1 MSSTNLTLLRL
12 ACLSL
17 PLLAILTTGCHD
29 VSRPKTT
36 ASPSNASRVLSDSAV
51 PQSNT
56 EEYRSFDEN
65 DFQSAIAQPLSTFS
79 IDVDTASYSN
89 VRRLLRSGQLPP
101 NGAVRIE
108 ELVNYFEYEY
118 AEPSGTQPISM
129 TCELAACPW
138 KQEHQLMRIGLR
150 ARSLETTDRKKVNL
164 VFLLDV
170 SGSMQDANK
179 LPLVQSALRLLIRQL
194 KSEDQIAIAVYAG
207 SSGVVLSPTPVRRS
221 DEILEAIDSLQ
232 AGGGTAGS
240 QGIQL
245 AYQLAAEQFD
255 ERCVNRVILCSDGD
269 FNLGVTDESSLV
281 ELIRKQA
288 QSGVE
293 LTVLGFGTGNWKD
306 AKMELLAQHG
316 NGNFAYIDSVQEA
329 QRVLV
334 QQLGATLQ
342 TVARD
347 VKVQVDFNPRWV
359 EGYRLI
365 GYENRIMNNQDFRD
379 EAKDAGEMGAGHTVT
394 ALYEIKPAKS
404 KFDETT
410 GSVGSTFV
418 TAQLSQSSSNPS
430 AAIVRLRYKSVE
442 SKKES
447 EIEVE
452 VNHTPV
458 MASDDF
464 RFAASVA
471 SFGMLLRDSKLKGDA
486 TWSSILETAQAT
498 RGRDPRGMRF
508 EFAQLVQ
515 IATDLHRSAGSRTQ
529 NR

>member
-1 MSSTNLTLLRL
+1 MRISASTWHPLSCYWVLLLVTL
-12 ACLSL
+12 SM
-17 PLLAILTTGCHD
+17 GCND
-29 VSRPKTT
+29 VSRPKSA
-36 ASPSNASRVLSDSAV
+36 ASPRGSVNRLTESGDAQA
-51 PQSNT
+51 NT
-56 EEYRSFDEN
+56 EEYRSFEEN
-65 DFQSAIAQPLSTFS
+65 DFQSAIEYPLSTFS

-101 NGAVRIE
+101 PGAVRIE
-108 ELVNYFEYEY
+108 ELVNYFDYDY
-118 AEPSGTQPISM
+118 AEPQGSQPISM

-150 ARSLETTDRKKVNL
+150 AKSLETAERKKVNL

-179 LPLVQSALRLLIRQL
+179 LPLVQTALRLLVRQL
-194 KSEDQIAIAVYAG
+194 NAEDQIAIAVYAG
-207 SSGVVLSPTPVRRS
+207 SSGVALRPTAVRRS

-245 AYQLAAEQFD
+245 AYQLAAEQF
-255 ERCVNRVILCSDGD
+255 EKGCVNRVILCTDGD
-269 FNLGVTDESSLV
+269 FNLGVTDDSSLV
-281 ELIRKQA
+281 ELIKKQA
-288 QSGVE
+288 RGGVE
-293 LTVLGFGTGNWKD
+293 LTVLGFGTGNLKD
-306 AKMELLAQHG
+306 SKMELLAQHG

-347 VKVQVDFNPRWV
+347 VKVQVDFNPRWI
-359 EGYRLI
+359 EQYRLI
-365 GYENRIMNNQDFRD
+365 GYENRLMNNQDFRD

-404 KFDETT
+404 TSNEPTN
-410 GSVGSTFV
+410 SVGSTFV
-418 TAQLSQSSSNPS
+418 TTQLSQTSASSS

-442 SKKES
+442 SNSAS
-447 EIEVE
+447 EMDVE
-452 VNHTPV
+452 VNHAPV
-458 MASDDF
+458 IASDDF

-471 SFGMLLRDSKLKGDA
+471 SFGMLLRDSKLKGDSKW
-486 TWSSILETAQAT
+486 TSILETARAT
-498 RGRDPRGMRF
+498 RGRDPRGMRS
-508 EFAQLVQ
+508 EFVQLVQ
-515 IATDLHRSAGSRTQ
+515 LAADLQRSTSKGTQ
-529 NR
+529 DR